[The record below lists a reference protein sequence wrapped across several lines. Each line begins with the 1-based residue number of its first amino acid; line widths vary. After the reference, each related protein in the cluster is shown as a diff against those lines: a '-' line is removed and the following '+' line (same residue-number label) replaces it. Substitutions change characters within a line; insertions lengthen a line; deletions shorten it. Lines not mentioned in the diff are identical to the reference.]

1 MFQKSYNKM
10 AMFGLTWNP
19 DFMRSRAG
27 MTMVAQVI
35 VGAAGGV
42 LSLLPIPLIGGNSYE
57 SFIFWTS
64 FFISGFFL
72 LTHMT
77 NLTQSLESKVPQ
89 LRNIVRY
96 LTKWYN
102 SFCHWQFQHLLYL
115 AAWSVMIVIA
125 VIYRFVVWNLIS
137 VSVLNIVQCYTIC
150 RDQEY
155 SQTLEWTCGS
165 FMCFCTLFEL
175 FLNSFTNLY
184 VKLFIYVYFI

>member
-137 VSVLNIVQCYTIC
+137 VSVLNIVQCYTVGI
-150 RDQEY
+150 RN
-155 SQTLEWTCGS
+155 TLKLWNEPVDLLCA
-165 FMCFCTLFEL
+165 FVL

>member
-1 MFQKSYNKM
+1 M

-89 LRNIVRY
+89 LRNI
-96 LTKWYN
+96 
-102 SFCHWQFQHLLYL
+102 HLLYL

-137 VSVLNIVQCYTIC
+137 IC
-150 RDQEY
+150 LWAHLIAFLVDLFFKYRGSPSPPTQQQQ
-155 SQTLEWTCGS
+155 QTPETAEAGGAGK
-165 FMCFCTLFEL
+165 F
-175 FLNSFTNLY
+175 
-184 VKLFIYVYFI
+184 